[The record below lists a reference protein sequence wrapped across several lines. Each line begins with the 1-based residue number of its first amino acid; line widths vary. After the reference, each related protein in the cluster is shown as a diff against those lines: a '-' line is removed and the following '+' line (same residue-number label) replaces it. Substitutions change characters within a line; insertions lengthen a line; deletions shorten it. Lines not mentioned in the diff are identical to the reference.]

1 MSSLK
6 TTTLQPESGHVYVD
20 GALSVASNT
29 SVGSDLIVGRNFRVG
44 GLLTVYGNVRADAPI
59 SCGTTPTL
67 DTHLANKSYVDSVLY
82 RAGRLVFFGVYP
94 GEPDG
99 FKASITLPAGTFK
112 MKVEALYTIYM
123 ASFDNFV
130 TPTVTLSSTWG
141 SSATVSNTRT
151 HNMNNSTGT
160 CGGYFNDSAIIGET
174 SASFPLEDSTTA
186 DFSASITMTYT
197 AAGNGFADQPVVS
210 WYKVHFYSA

>member
-6 TTTLQPESGHVYVD
+6 TTTLQPESGHVYVN

-29 SVGSDLIVGRNFRVG
+29 SVGSDLTVNGNFRVG

-112 MKVEALYTIYM
+112 MKVDALYTMYM
-123 ASFDNFV
+123 ASGDGSA
-130 TPTVTLSSTWG
+130 TATVTLSSTWG
-141 SSATVSNTRT
+141 SSATASNTRT
-151 HNMNNSTGT
+151 HNMTNSVGT
-160 CGGYFNDSAIIGET
+160 CGGYFNDSAIISDT
-174 SASFPLEDSTTA
+174 STSFTLASSTTA
-186 DFSASITMTYT
+186 DFSASTTHT
-197 AAGNGFADQPVVS
+197 VSVGSANAPVVS

>member
-20 GALSVASNT
+20 GALSVAST
-29 SVGSDLIVGRNFRVG
+29 TAVGSDLIVGGNFRVG

-99 FKASITLPAGTFK
+99 FKANITLPAGTFK
-112 MKVEALYTIYM
+112 MKVEALYNIYL
-123 ASFDNFV
+123 ASDGSA
-130 TPTVTLSSTWG
+130 TATVTLSSTWG

-151 HNMNNSTGT
+151 HNMTNYTGT
-160 CGGYFNDSAIIGET
+160 CGGYFTDSAIISDTTTT
-174 SASFPLEDSTTA
+174 SFNLGSSTTA
-186 DFSASITMTYT
+186 AFSASTTHT
-197 AAGNGFADQPVVS
+197 VSAGSASAPVVS

>member
-6 TTTLQPESGHVYVD
+6 TTTLQPESGHVYVN

-29 SVGSDLIVGRNFRVG
+29 AVGSDLIVGGNFRVG

-59 SCGTTPTL
+59 SCGTPPTL
-67 DTHLANKSYVDSVLY
+67 NTHLANKSYVDSVLY

-99 FKASITLPAGTFK
+99 FKATITLPAGTFK
-112 MKVEALYTIYM
+112 MKVEALYTMYM
-123 ASFDNFV
+123 ASGDGIA
-130 TPTVTLSSTWG
+130 TATVTLSSTWG

-151 HNMNNSTGT
+151 HNMTNYTGS
-160 CGGYFNDSAIIGET
+160 CGGYFTDSAIISDTTNT
-174 SASFPLEDSTTA
+174 SFNLGSSTTA
-186 DFSASITMTYT
+186 DFSASTTHTVSVGSAT
-197 AAGNGFADQPVVS
+197 APVVS

>member
-99 FKASITLPAGTFK
+99 FKANITLPVGTFK
-112 MKVEALYTIYM
+112 MKVEALYTMYM
-123 ASFDNFV
+123 GSGDGSA
-130 TPTVTLSSTWG
+130 TATVTLSSTWG

-151 HNMNNSTGT
+151 HNMTNYVGS
-160 CGGYFNDSAIIGET
+160 CGGNFKDSAIISET
-174 SASFPLEDSTTA
+174 TASFPLEDSTTA
-186 DFSASITMTYT
+186 EFSASTTHT
-197 AAGNGFADQPVVS
+197 VSGGAATSVVS